1 MSPNAPKAHPP
12 WTRRSCRHTLALC
25 SAIVCPKRE
34 RIRPGAGTRWPEA
47 PKSTHFSRTNIAQRR
62 LQPPSAVIV
71 LAPASHVQL
80 GRATIDAWRETVTV
94 DTVDTLARDRAI
106 RYQRLTKAL
115 EWPMAILALAVI
127 PALLLDD
134 GAATPRTHAIAS
146 AANWIIWLA
155 FCAEFGAR
163 FALAPDRQRF
173 VRRSFRHRKFHYVLI
188 LTAAVMVLGATG
200 LYVVEREQ
208 NEALTS
214 FWDALWWAVSTTT
227 TVGYGDI
234 YPTTGEGRLIAV
246 LLMLTGIGVIGVFT
260 ATIASLFM
268 IQDEEDEFNGIHK
281 RLDGLEAKLDR
292 ILERERPTSQKGHR
306 GALHH

>member
-1 MSPNAPKAHPP
+1 M
-12 WTRRSCRHTLALC
+12 
-25 SAIVCPKRE
+25 
-34 RIRPGAGTRWPEA
+34 
-47 PKSTHFSRTNIAQRR
+47 
-62 LQPPSAVIV
+62 
-71 LAPASHVQL
+71 
-80 GRATIDAWRETVTV
+80 TV
-94 DTVDTLARDRAI
+94 DAIAALPRRDKAV
-106 RYQRLTKAL
+106 YDRLTKAL

-155 FCAEFGAR
+155 FCGEFAAR
-163 FALAPDRQRF
+163 WTLAPDRQQF
-173 VRRSFRHRKFHYVLI
+173 LRRSWFDLLIIVVSPPFGVPEALQSIRAVRALRILRLVRALAFLSIGITTSRRALRHRKFHYVLV

-208 NEALTS
+208 NESLTS
-214 FWDALWWAVSTTT
+214 FWDALWWAISTTT

-268 IQDEEDEFNGIHK
+268 IEDEEDEFNGIHK

-292 ILERERPTSQKGHR
+292 ILDRERHVTQEDHR